1 LKCLMWPEG
10 PQFVIS
16 HLGGEIM
23 ERFNFSKVPPDK
35 LQALMIKFF
44 ARGPAAMVRATPVQ
58 DLVAQTRQILVGET
72 LLRYTP
78 TQLPL
83 AKWAAEN
90 PRIMEQ
96 GVENFGFGEFIV
108 RRITETFDIN
118 RIPIKL
124 SPLFPQFGKV
134 LATEDVLPRIQQEI
148 PVDGTE
154 IVEWM
159 HDATATNVVMTARE
173 AEYNVHSQFVT
184 DTGDGY
190 IPGVRVASMAFVRLR
205 GYDYARRGYATV
217 VSPAGE
223 INVPRYTM
231 QPIIGRDF
239 LGWAYAGAQYGI
251 QWKGVLGQLV
261 RLADRITQAVGFPNI
276 DGKVAPF
283 FVLQQPDRETQRA
296 VVRMVVDSD
305 RDQRMRI
312 IFRDPGDYRRVID
325 EGEIEV
331 PKGRSTIE
339 FVVAS
344 YPAVPPVVNHMQP
357 EDGTK
362 TVLNSFEVRRG

>member
-1 LKCLMWPEG
+1 
-10 PQFVIS
+10 
-16 HLGGEIM
+16 M
-23 ERFNFSKVPPDK
+23 EKFDFSRVPPEI
-35 LQALMIKFF
+35 QRVLMAKFF

-58 DLVAQTRQILVGET
+58 DLVAPTRQVAVGET
-72 LLRYTP
+72 LLRYHP

-90 PRIMEQ
+90 PRVMEQ
-96 GVENFGFGEFIV
+96 GIENFSFREFVV
-108 RRITETFDIN
+108 RRITEIFDIN
-118 RIPIKL
+118 RIPIKP

-134 LATEDVLPRIQQEI
+134 LATEDVLPHIQQEI
-148 PVDGTE
+148 PPDGTE

-159 HDATATNVVMTARE
+159 HDVTATNVVMTARE

-190 IPGVRVASMAFVRLR
+190 IPGVRVASIAFRSIR

-231 QPIIGRDF
+231 RTIIGRDF
-239 LGWAYAGAQYGI
+239 LGWAYAGKQYGI
-251 QWKGVLGQLV
+251 QWKGALGQFT
-261 RLADRITQAVGFPNI
+261 RLSDRITSAVGFPNI

-283 FVLQQPDRETQRA
+283 FVLQQPSRETQRA
-296 VVRMVVDSD
+296 VVRMVIDSN

-312 IFRDPGDYRRVID
+312 IFRDPNDYRRVID

-362 TVLNSFEVRRG
+362 TVLNTFEVRRG

>member
-1 LKCLMWPEG
+1 
-10 PQFVIS
+10 
-16 HLGGEIM
+16 M
-23 ERFNFSKVPPDK
+23 ERFDFSRVPPDK
-35 LQALMIKFF
+35 LGPLMAKFF

-72 LLRYTP
+72 LLRYHP

-96 GVENFGFGEFIV
+96 GIANFGFGEFIV
-108 RRITETFDIN
+108 RRITETFDIT

-148 PVDGTE
+148 PPDGTE

-173 AEYNVHSQFVT
+173 SEYNVHSQFVT

-190 IPGVRVASMAFVRLR
+190 IPGVRVSSMAFRR
-205 GYDYARRGYATV
+205 TSGYDYRRRGYATV
-217 VSPAGE
+217 ISPAGE
-223 INVPRYTM
+223 INVPRYAM
-231 QPIIGRDF
+231 RSIIGRDF
-239 LGWAYAGAQYGI
+239 LGWSYAGEQYGI
-251 QWKGVLGQLV
+251 QWKGVLGQLA
-261 RLADRITQAVGFPNI
+261 RLTDRVTQAVGFPNI
-276 DGKVAPF
+276 DGRVAPF
-283 FVLQQPDRETQRA
+283 FVLQQPSRETQRA
-296 VVRMVVDSD
+296 TVRMIVDSNK
-305 RDQRMRI
+305 DQRMKI
-312 IFRDPGDYRRVID
+312 AFRDPNDYRRVID

-331 PKGRSTIE
+331 PKGRSTVE

-357 EDGTK
+357 ENGTK
-362 TVLNSFEVRRG
+362 TVLNTFEVRR

>member
-1 LKCLMWPEG
+1 
-10 PQFVIS
+10 
-16 HLGGEIM
+16 M
-23 ERFNFSKVPPDK
+23 EEYYRVPPNK
-35 LQALMIKFF
+35 LGPLMARFF
-44 ARGPAAMVRATPVQ
+44 ARGPGAMVRAAPVQ
-58 DLVAQTRQILVGET
+58 DLVAPTRQVPVGET
-72 LLRYTP
+72 LLRYHP

-83 AKWAAEN
+83 ARWATEN

-96 GVENFGFGEFIV
+96 GIENFGIGEFVV

-118 RIPIKL
+118 RIPIKP

-148 PVDGTE
+148 PPDGTE

-159 HDATATNVVMTARE
+159 HDVTATNVVMTARE

-184 DTGDGY
+184 STGDGF
-190 IPGVRVASMAFVRLR
+190 IPGVRVSSMAFRSIS
-205 GYDYARRGYATV
+205 GYSYASRGYATV
-217 VSPAGE
+217 ISPAGE
-223 INVPRYTM
+223 INVPRGAM
-231 QPIIGRDF
+231 RAIIGKDF
-239 LGWAYAGAQYGI
+239 LGWAYAGRQYGI
-251 QWKGVLGQLV
+251 QWKGALGQLV

-283 FVLQQPDRETQRA
+283 FILQQPSRETQRA
-296 VVRMVVDSD
+296 IVRMVIDSD
-305 RDQRMRI
+305 RDQTMKI
-312 IFRDPGDYRRVID
+312 TFRDPNDYRRVID

-331 PKGRSTIE
+331 PRGRSTIE

-357 EDGTK
+357 EDYTR